1 MLSLQSNG
9 ADHDLSHYNTGAEAT
24 CKGKFPPNKKVEYIL
39 DDVRCNGD
47 ENSLFEC
54 THINKEKH
62 NCRNRERAGVN
73 CISCKCNIKLSTF
86 ITRCFVLQP
95 KMILAFVFGTIPRV
109 KKQKVLFSCNTREIG
124 DLYVITCGLL
134 KMPK

>member
-1 MLSLQSNG
+1 MLSLQNNG
-9 ADHDLSHYNTGAEAT
+9 ADHELSHYNTGAT
-24 CKGKFPPNKKVEYIL
+24 TIHNGVFPPKNYTM
-39 DDVRCNGD
+39 DDVHCNGD

-54 THINKEKH
+54 TYNKKH
-62 NCRNRERAGVN
+62 NCGRRERAGVN
-73 CISCKCNIKLSTF
+73 CISKCNIKLSTF

-109 KKQKVLFSCNTREIG
+109 KKQEVLFSCITREIG

-134 KMPK
+134 RMPK